1 MNGTSLGRGSVYY
14 YVKQLE
20 RDGFVERIPGERR
33 NIRLIE

>member
-1 MNGTSLGRGSVYY
+1 MIGTDLGKGLVYY